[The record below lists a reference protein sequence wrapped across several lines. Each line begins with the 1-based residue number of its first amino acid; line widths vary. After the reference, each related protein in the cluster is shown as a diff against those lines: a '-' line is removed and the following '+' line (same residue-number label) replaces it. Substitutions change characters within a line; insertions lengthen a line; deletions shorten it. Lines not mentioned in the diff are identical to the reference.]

1 MVEHIVMQLCGGVY
15 IAIDLNSER
24 GFHCDLRSL
33 DHLQELWSF
42 ATGRE
47 RERPIAALTEEASD
61 LLEELP
67 AGGDFNAPYLT
78 ADAVYDIACI
88 ANGMGGES
96 LKFALEAI
104 ALLVRDRVGRED
116 LARVMQCATT
126 ADGFD
131 GAPLAEDARRI
142 ARRTRTV
149 SERQEWYET

>member
-1 MVEHIVMQLCGGVY
+1 MVEHIVMQLCGGIY

-24 GFHCDLRSL
+24 GHHCDFRSL
-33 DHLQELWSF
+33 DHLRELWSF

-47 RERPIAALTEEASD
+47 LERPITALTEEASD

-78 ADAVYDIACI
+78 ADAVYGIACI

-96 LKFALEAI
+96 LNFALEAI
-104 ALLVRDRVGRED
+104 ALLVPDRANRED
-116 LARVMQCATT
+116 LARVMQCAAT

-142 ARRTRTV
+142 ARRTSTAT
-149 SERQEWYET
+149 EKQEWWHA